1 MFSPQ
6 QMIVINAMAL
16 TNTNQRA
23 TNSFQT
29 NKKKHSQSSEANTFL
44 RSELAHLWPAIAN
57 ITALQKECV
66 AALPQLFLYCSVLHL
81 EAEQLVVAA
90 PNAALASKLK
100 QQLPK
105 LQIALQKAGWQI
117 NAIRIK
123 VQANQIFPAEP
134 AQKQCAFSESALDA
148 FDALEKKLAHDHH
161 NEELLVALRALLARY
176 K

>member
-1 MFSPQ
+1 
-6 QMIVINAMAL
+6 MAT
-16 TNTNQRA
+16 TNKNYRSA
-23 TNSFQT
+23 SSFQT
-29 NKKKHSQSSEANTFL
+29 NKKKQNLSSEANTFL
-44 RSELAHLWPAIAN
+44 KSELAHLWPAIAN

-66 AALPQLFLYCSVLHL
+66 AALPQLFLYCTVLHL

-105 LQIALQKAGWQI
+105 LQTALQKAGWQI

-123 VQANQIFPAEP
+123 VQASQIFSAEP
-134 AQKQCAFSESALDA
+134 AQKKCQLSELALDA
-148 FDALEKKLAHDHH
+148 FDTLEKNLANDSH
-161 NEELLVALRALLARY
+161 NEELLGALRTLLTRH